1 LFIALLLVDVACGKV
16 EAVPDAS
23 SLPPPAD
30 AATPPPADAPAVALS
45 CETYCTDIQTNCTG
59 ANSQYPDRDQCLATC
74 ETFTVG
80 TSKATD
86 TSGNTLG
93 CRVYHTGNTTTDATL
108 HCPHAGPGGDT
119 ITSPATYCTRNATGG
134 GDVCDSF
141 CSIAIAACG
150 TTASTRTV
158 DGMAIPAQYDSLADC
173 LSDCAAFD
181 NTHLF
186 SVQPASQGDTLACRL
201 LHATNAVK
209 YSKLNDAAM
218 LQFHCPH
225 TGVTPAGPCA
235 NATKSP

>member
-1 LFIALLLVDVACGKV
+1 MPAMRTLFITLALVGFGCGDDGGSTTVDA
-16 EAVPDAS
+16 APPPPPDA
-23 SLPPPAD
+23 
-30 AATPPPADAPAVALS
+30 AAALS

-59 ANSQYPDRDQCLATC
+59 ANTQYPDRDQCLATC
-74 ETFTVG
+74 ATFTVG

-86 TSGNTLG
+86 TTGNTLG
-93 CRVYHTGNTTTDATL
+93 CRVYHTSNTTGTGADT

-119 ITSPATYCTRNATGG
+119 ITAPATFCTRNATGG

-150 TTASTRTV
+150 TTASIRTV
-158 DGMAIPAQYDSLADC
+158 DGLAIPAQYDSMTDC
-173 LSDCAAFD
+173 LADCAAFD
-181 NTHLF
+181 DTYLF

-209 YSKLNDAAM
+209 YSSLDDGAM

-235 NATKSP
+235 NLTKSP